1 MGMAIHCVDAFQ
13 SLQPASTRGRFVQH
27 RRLQQEVL
35 TKHYIFGRNDHDD
48 DKDDDKDAD
57 STASGGDES
66 QSQGGVLPFFSR
78 LFGMEEEVPAKDVSS
93 QPPPPPQVAAATLPQ
108 EVATSATPEAPAPVA
123 TAVLEKAPT
132 PPPAPAPRLEDLSP
146 VEQARALRDQ
156 AKKMRLEAEKMDA
169 ELTLVK
175 ISRMERE
182 LAHAKRVAASGGG
195 TANATATEVQ
205 DLMRELGVLQT
216 KLRGEAPP
224 KIVPATVS
232 STDSGSPTRTKSA
245 ASTKADDPPVGDY
258 FSRLPEYQDPF
269 DEKVFE
275 GVLDEIKSS
284 PNFMKKAMAAQVDV
298 DYDTLDTLNI
308 TEVAVRLDKMSRF
321 DFAFGGY
328 ARPSFPQSKID
339 ERVETLRKTQS
350 WTSGMT
356 IDPRLKDIAAGNET
370 EWALLSLEYEYFM
383 SKYSVQE
390 EELEAMVKE
399 DEVFGDLINQ
409 FNTSALDQSIAS
421 LYPKCTRKDESTEPT
436 EAQVQQLMT
445 DILPKAKFSTTAK
458 PEKVSGGYII
468 RGTNRYENGDELIE
482 AIDAQ
487 LAKSSLGDKM
497 TILFTKDFTVF
508 GEPEVFDDGVNLSEL
523 DPILYILGP
532 DIVRE
537 SRRAWLSVT
546 TGLGL
551 STCWYLS
558 LYPFLLNPT
567 LSTRVEEE
575 LALVDAGMTPDLSW
589 LTDLSLPLFV
599 TFLGIQLAHE
609 AGHRLTAA
617 AYGVSCE

>member
-1 MGMAIHCVDAFQ
+1 
-13 SLQPASTRGRFVQH
+13 
-27 RRLQQEVL
+27 
-35 TKHYIFGRNDHDD
+35 
-48 DKDDDKDAD
+48 
-57 STASGGDES
+57 
-66 QSQGGVLPFFSR
+66 
-78 LFGMEEEVPAKDVSS
+78 
-93 QPPPPPQVAAATLPQ
+93 
-108 EVATSATPEAPAPVA
+108 
-123 TAVLEKAPT
+123 
-132 PPPAPAPRLEDLSP
+132 
-146 VEQARALRDQ
+146 
-156 AKKMRLEAEKMDA
+156 
-169 ELTLVK
+169 
-175 ISRMERE
+175 
-182 LAHAKRVAASGGG
+182 
-195 TANATATEVQ
+195 
-205 DLMRELGVLQT
+205 
-216 KLRGEAPP
+216 
-224 KIVPATVS
+224 
-232 STDSGSPTRTKSA
+232 
-245 ASTKADDPPVGDY
+245 
-258 FSRLPEYQDPF
+258 
-269 DEKVFE
+269 
-275 GVLDEIKSS
+275 
-284 PNFMKKAMAAQVDV
+284 
-298 DYDTLDTLNI
+298 
-308 TEVAVRLDKMSRF
+308 
-321 DFAFGGY
+321 
-328 ARPSFPQSKID
+328 
-339 ERVETLRKTQS
+339 LRKTQS

-609 AGHRLTAA
+609 AGHRLVAA